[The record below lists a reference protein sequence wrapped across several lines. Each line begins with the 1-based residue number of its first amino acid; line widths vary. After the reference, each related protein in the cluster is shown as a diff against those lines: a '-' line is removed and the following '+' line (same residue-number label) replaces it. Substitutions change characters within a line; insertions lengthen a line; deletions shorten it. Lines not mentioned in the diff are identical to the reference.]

1 MSKKCYDYYHIGDFN
16 TYCTIKWKKYMGVGS
31 ANFNTNGIEEHPTRL
46 VGETVAHLK
55 AERDLLKQKLSD
67 KKEHLNYLENFTNYL
82 FPPKYD
88 ATLSDWLYPR
98 ADKYLDKIRNDIK
111 QLEKEIKEID
121 NTLEDYLDKKRNFL
135 KKLYEKRKRNNDN
148 TSS

>member
-1 MSKKCYDYYHIGDFN
+1 MRKSVNFLEYGDSITCLLKHKEYYGLGTA
-16 TYCTIKWKKYMGVGS
+16 TYNPDS
-31 ANFNTNGIEEHPTRL
+31 IEEQPSELT
-46 VGETVAHLK
+46 GKKVAYLK
-55 AERDLLKQKLSD
+55 AKRDLLKQKLSD

-98 ADKYLDKIRNDIK
+98 ADKYLDKIRDDIK
-111 QLEKEIKEID
+111 QLEKGIKGID
-121 NTLEDYLDKKRNFL
+121 NTLEDYLDRKRDFL
-135 KKLYEKRKRNNDN
+135 KKLYEKRNRKNDN

>member
-1 MSKKCYDYYHIGDFN
+1 MRKSVNFLEYGDSITCLLKHKEYYGLGTA
-16 TYCTIKWKKYMGVGS
+16 TYNPDS
-31 ANFNTNGIEEHPTRL
+31 IEEQPSGLT
-46 VGETVAHLK
+46 GKKVAYLK
-55 AERDLLKQKLSD
+55 AKRDLLKQKLSD

-98 ADKYLDKIRNDIK
+98 ADKYLDKIRDDIK
-111 QLEKEIKEID
+111 QLEKGIKGID
-121 NTLEDYLDKKRNFL
+121 NTLEDYLDRKRDFL
-135 KKLYEKRKRNNDN
+135 KKLHEKRNRKNDN